1 MAKQYIQLVSTHN
14 MFGSAAV
21 IKIVAILAIV
31 VIVAG
36 GLWYITGLRANLAIS
51 EENANKLTASISQQ
65 QDVIKSIQADQ
76 VQIKKLNDELAA
88 TVKAQNKDL
97 TSLRDRFN
105 TAANGDS
112 RDFGALAAVKPAAI
126 ERAVNAG
133 TANALRCF
141 ELASGA
147 PLTDKE
153 KNAKLPTEINKECPA
168 LANPNYKP
176 IPVN

>member
-14 MFGSAAV
+14 MFGSTAV
-21 IKIVAILAIV
+21 IKIVAALAIV

-36 GLWYITGLRANLAIS
+36 GLWYITGLRADLAIS
-51 EENANKLTASISQQ
+51 EENSKKLIDGIAQQ
-65 QDVIKSIQADQ
+65 QAAIESIQADQ
-76 VQIKKLNDELAA
+76 ARIRSLNNELIA

>member
-14 MFGSAAV
+14 MFGSTAV
-21 IKIVAILAIV
+21 IKIVAALAIV
-31 VIVAG
+31 MIVAG
-36 GLWYITGLRANLAIS
+36 GLWYITGLRADLAIS
-51 EENANKLTASISQQ
+51 EENSKKLIDGIAQQ
-65 QDVIKSIQADQ
+65 QAAIESIQADQ
-76 VQIKKLNDELAA
+76 ARIRSLNNELTA

-168 LANPNYKP
+168 LANPGYKP

>member
-14 MFGSAAV
+14 MFGSTAV
-21 IKIVAILAIV
+21 IKIVAALAIV

-36 GLWYITGLRANLAIS
+36 GLWYITGLRADLAIS
-51 EENANKLTASISQQ
+51 EENSKKLIDGIAQQ
-65 QDVIKSIQADQ
+65 QAAIESIQADQ
-76 VQIKKLNDELAA
+76 ARIRSLNNELIA
-88 TVKAQNKDL
+88 TVKSQNKDL
-97 TSLRDRFN
+97 ASLRDRFN

-112 RDFGALAAVKPAAI
+112 RDFGGLAVARPGAV
-126 ERAVNAG
+126 ERAVNTG

-141 ELASGA
+141 EIASGS

>member
-1 MAKQYIQLVSTHN
+1 MVEQYIQLVSTHN
-14 MFGSAAV
+14 MFGSTAV

-51 EENANKLTASISQQ
+51 EENSKKLVDGIAQQ
-65 QDVIKSIQADQ
+65 QAAIESIQADQ
-76 VQIKKLNDELAA
+76 ARIRLLNNELTA

-112 RDFGALAAVKPAAI
+112 RDFGGLAAARPSAV
-126 ERAVNAG
+126 ERAVNTG
-133 TANALRCF
+133 TANALRCV
-141 ELASGA
+141 EIASGA
-147 PLTDKE
+147 TLTE
-153 KNAKLPTEINKECPA
+153 AEQNATKSNEINKECPA
-168 LANPNYKP
+168 LANPRYKP
-176 IPVN
+176 VIVN